1 MLRKKSPFLIL
12 SWFPFFGAVVA
23 LLNGTP
29 LTLKLMW
36 LFSSQWCAS
45 HLKTHEVVLFKK
57 KKKNP
62 PSPFFN
68 HPQSFLRPRPNLS
81 TCWKW
86 KNRQQSPLS
95 YFWITFNLFLSS
107 IKPPLNGAFL
117 FFFLLSLNLF
127 LDQRDSSLP
136 KKKTSQPSYL
146 PFQKIGSLSST
157 CYPIHLSKTICSLST
172 TQHFFFFPYVP
183 KISFP
188 KPCVLSPQLSIS
200 SCWLYRHGKTTHQPK
215 HDPLF
220 RIYTCWIFFFK
231 GPCIPSRVNSRLGA
245 LMQNKKLKRKKEN
258 KIRRLKINK
267 TKEDERNKIIRLKIS

>member
-1 MLRKKSPFLIL
+1 MVQLPSHAQKKITISHPFLI
-12 SWFPFFGAVVA
+12 SFRWCSCCSP
-23 LLNGTP
+23 
-29 LTLKLMW
+29 
-36 LFSSQWCAS
+36 QWYAS
-45 HLKTHEVVLFKK
+45 HLKTDVVVLLPMVRLSPQDSWGCSLQ

-95 YFWITFNLFLSS
+95 YFWITLNLFLSS

-146 PFQKIGSLSST
+146 PFQKIGSLTST
-157 CYPIHLSKTICSLST
+157 CYPIHLSKTMRSLST
-172 TQHFFFFPYVP
+172 AQHFFLLTLPTW
-183 KISFP
+183 KDH
-188 KPCVLSPQLSIS
+188 SP
-200 SCWLYRHGKTTHQPK
+200 
-215 HDPLF
+215 
-220 RIYTCWIFFFK
+220 
-231 GPCIPSRVNSRLGA
+231 A
-245 LMQNKKLKRKKEN
+245 
-258 KIRRLKINK
+258 
-267 TKEDERNKIIRLKIS
+267 